1 MRCEACEH
9 ENVDGARFC
18 QSCGALMPPSETGPD
33 PLVGQV
39 IGGRYRITG
48 VLGEG
53 GMGIVYVGEQQ
64 MGSTLRKVAVKTL
77 HQHLSKDPSVLARFH
92 RECGTVAQL
101 EHPNTIKFY
110 DFGATEDG
118 TLYIAME
125 FVKGKSLAD
134 VIEQEKAIAPER
146 MLKIMRQIC
155 GALDE
160 AHAQG
165 IVHRDL
171 KPDNVIL
178 TTSAGE
184 SDFVKVLDFGIAA
197 RTESTDA
204 KREQKLTQQG
214 MVLGTPPYM
223 SPEQFTGKELD
234 RRSDIYSLGVMAYE
248 MLTGRLPFEADTPWQ
263 WATQH
268 MTAQPTPFEASAP
281 HMAIPEGTRRAI
293 LRALSK
299 DRDQRQATAKEF
311 FSELSAGMALLSTAD
326 DVAAP
331 SLASAGTAA
340 MAAVPDFSAAAAG
353 VLPAPTGG
361 PLPVGAPGSM
371 VAPVPMGM
379 PMGPPGS
386 MGGPVPIMGAA
397 AVPPAPP
404 AARRG
409 GGAGLG
415 LIIGLVVLGGA
426 LLAAILVVAFLSF
439 NGSDDDED
447 VVLTN
452 PFGSTSS
459 EGSSSTIA
467 PITDAT
473 TGVVSFPGV
482 DTGTGAS
489 TGAATGTVTR
499 ASTGAR
505 TTAATGTGTGTG
517 SATAATSGTGT
528 GTGTGRAT
536 GGDACAACIAAARSG
551 NVSAAAG
558 HYGRCEDASA
568 KAACA
573 RDARAGAQASA
584 DAAALNGNC
593 ALAKNIANSAAS
605 MGVRVRLNAKCR

>member
-18 QSCGALMPPSETGPD
+18 QSCGALMPSTETGTD

-53 GMGIVYVGEQQ
+53 GMGVVYVAEQQ

-110 DFGATEDG
+110 DFGATDDG

-125 FVKGKSLAD
+125 FVKGKPLSG
-134 VIEQEKAIAPER
+134 VIEQEKAIVPDR

-160 AHAQG
+160 AHDQG

-184 SDFVKVLDFGIAA
+184 TDFVKVLDFGIAA

-281 HMAIPEGTRRAI
+281 HTAIPEGMRRAI
-293 LRALSK
+293 LRSLSK

-311 FSELSAGMALLSTAD
+311 FLELSAGMALPSTAD
-326 DVAAP
+326 DAAVP
-331 SLASAGTAA
+331 SFASAGTAA
-340 MAAVPDFSAAAAG
+340 MAAVPDFSAAGG
-353 VLPAPTGG
+353 VLSAPM
-361 PLPVGAPGSM
+361 GAPGSL
-371 VAPVPMGM
+371 VASVPMGM
-379 PMGPPGS
+379 PPGAPGS
-386 MGGPVPIMGAA
+386 LGGPMPGLGAFG
-397 AVPPAPP
+397 VPPPPP

-409 GGAGLG
+409 GGGGIGLV
-415 LIIGLVVLGGA
+415 IGLVVLGGV
-426 LLAAILVVAFLSF
+426 LLAAILVVVVLSL
-439 NGSDDDED
+439 NGGNDDDD
-447 VVLTN
+447 VVLTD
-452 PFGSTSS
+452 PFGTST
-459 EGSSSTIA
+459 EGSTSTIA
-467 PITDAT
+467 PVTEAT
-473 TGVVSFPGV
+473 TGVATFSST
-482 DTGTGAS
+482 DTGTGVS
-489 TGAATGTVTR
+489 TGSVTTGAATR

-505 TTAATGTGTGTG
+505 T
-517 SATAATSGTGT
+517 SATTGTGT
-528 GTGTGRAT
+528 GTGTGAATVARTGTGTGTGTGAGAGT
-536 GGDACAACIAAARSG
+536 GGNACAACVAAARSG
-551 NVSAAAG
+551 NVSSAAAN
-558 HYGRCEDASA
+558 YSRCTDAAA

-573 RDARAGAQASA
+573 RDARAGAQAAA

-593 ALAKNIANSAAS
+593 SQAQSIVNSAAS
-605 MGVRVRLNAKCR
+605 MGVRVRLNPKCR